1 MKKLVFFLLFNIL
14 FLSCLLA
21 QQQDDLCG
29 VHRKSPNPRTSANP
43 EYYDRFG
50 NGYDEDELF
59 ISSLQGYSTFD
70 CQSGYFTLHFDNDF
84 TDKEK
89 EIFCRAF
96 KDISDKI
103 DSKHQGPIDIA
114 IHTSND
120 DAAYLWATPLYSHSC
135 GIQGPIISNMIMTGN
150 PTFKAKPI
158 YVGEIFVNSDYRKQ
172 GKFYLDELDEKVLQG
187 IGSKQVDL
195 YTVATHEILHLLGF
209 ASLIGSNGQPLHSG
223 GYSPW
228 DKFLYSDIV
237 KTKLIEPVGNPDPNE
252 FCCNKHQIAKKLTS
266 ALQFNDCS
274 DRIFFQT
281 ATGQNIASIT
291 NSINTVSTYDINALS
306 HLYNDCNG
314 IKGPFVMHPYPISI
328 LANRV
333 FISDIELQI
342 LCELG
347 YQVKSSVCKA
357 DCFAVATDDTN
368 FPTGK
373 TNNKIII
380 PFTTLLANDANY
392 KGNPTLANAPTGLT
406 VTTTA
411 TGFEVLTATPGNYK
425 FTYKI
430 EGCDGKQCDFAEVF
444 ITIIDEKL
452 DVTCNPS
459 NDCDLLCYGDF
470 ENFYLGEDE
479 YFKQLIGKVTRY
491 NVDGSGNN
499 SPDIVSN
506 PKAGD
511 NKLLQMHNDG
521 NSVESIYLQLRKPI
535 EDGCEAVISFDGVA
549 QENNTIIQFFAFS
562 GNICK
567 PTAQTP
573 TPVIQIP
580 AIGCNSSVQN
590 LCLGGVQTQSFYC
603 MGQAQLEQ
611 QSFKFLQS
619 AQKPSDPETAI
630 FTNSSHRTF
639 LWKNTTGKPID
650 KILVWVYDE
659 KQKYYYYCLDNF
671 RVQASCDKNVIAVT
685 SEIIAPFQ
693 PGQTAKV
700 KYTFQATTPKNG
712 VTIKSTLALKADI
725 VTIPTG
731 LNYHANNDFTGTGAS
746 TTDLIISSGETKTLT
761 LEIDVLTSINIPYL
775 GKIHLNVEKADNL
788 CYSPNVPVNKT
799 TIEINEDFTYVVLD
813 YCTKKVQFFPNVKG
827 GNHFWTFTEGIV
839 PNQKITI
846 SNLENPIYTFTK
858 SVFTVKHQVN
868 LQPSAPTDVTIN
880 LFVKAAVSPN
890 AVASIFFN
898 GNKIFAN
905 TPITLSNN
913 LLIDVDFTFDN
924 CIFIAAP
931 GTKITIPEGIKATF
945 NKCQFYSCDVMWQGI
960 EVLAPIK
967 GLIGGEI
974 ELTNC
979 PRVDDANNAIKLNNR
994 TSATITNNVFSK
1006 NYVGVYGQ
1014 NARLYSFLA
1023 ADNKHIGAA
1032 LKLPF
1037 KGQVIL
1043 PVKKSYVAYWFIES
1057 GIEDN
1062 SGTFAPIHIGAS
1074 SKILPREFI
1083 ENSNIGIFAENTP
1096 LQIDNV
1102 SFKNIQGSSF
1112 YNPFGI
1118 AIFSKAIEPNT
1129 LLTVRGL
1136 GKNITLFD
1144 NCVAGVYAINT
1155 RLYVYNTK
1163 MENVST
1169 GVRGEN
1175 TPGFIQN
1182 NYINCS
1188 SGGIGISNTSYQHIL
1203 ENEIHCTNPTSYD
1216 SYGIW
1221 LEKSGSIKSAA
1232 TIVERNTIDMTNTT
1246 YGIRLSDVNNVYLLN
1261 NKDIFMQNA
1270 RPNGFT
1276 DGINI
1281 INSMDCYIRG
1291 NNIIGGTP
1299 TNNTPNPLAKTET
1312 VGIFMQNSSSN
1323 TYCCN
1328 ILDKIYTAVEAR
1340 NINDISDNF
1349 LTTTFGNHYYGLWL
1363 RKRSFFTNPIIGGQ
1377 DFSGNIW
1384 NGSVAVGA
1392 RNEHPNIKIINN
1404 NQFLIE
1410 TKVGLQP
1417 LSHPVIETPNAK
1429 GSEWFKTNPLGTS
1442 SICNAGPN
1450 GCFAQKPSGNIIT
1463 NVDRLLLNDSNGE
1476 LSDLTRW
1483 TLTRNLYAKLEA
1495 NSSLINKEEALAIFY
1510 EQTKNTAIANFVGIS
1525 EGIDYAKN
1533 YQTSAGSSTE
1543 KELIKKEK
1551 ALISINEKLQ
1561 AAEYDAALVKV
1572 QQDLYAEIAT
1582 LFKAWALEQV
1592 QAEKEKTEMFYQL
1605 QKRNESIKSELVYE
1619 NNLQQVNKVILE
1631 QLLSPEKT
1639 LGKDGIFILES
1650 VAYQCDMEGGEAVQT
1665 ARAMLSW
1672 LNISKYSFGRE
1683 NECKSGGIISKQQKN
1698 NNGEVKIYPNP
1709 AYDYL
1714 TIDKGNN
1721 TSNAILIYSF
1731 EGKLIA
1737 KESLN
1742 NRINII
1748 DVSHLQNG
1756 IYFCRLSEE
1765 DGQVMSL
1772 KFVIVH

>member
-1 MKKLVFFLLFNIL
+1 MFLGCLF
-14 FLSCLLA
+14 A
-21 QQQDDLCG
+21 QQQDFFCG
-29 VHRKSPNPRTSANP
+29 VHRKNLNPRTSANP

-50 NGYDEDELF
+50 NGYDEDELL
-59 ISSLQGYSTFD
+59 ISNLQGYSTFD
-70 CQSGYFTLHFDNDF
+70 CQSGYFTLHFDNAF

-89 EIFCRAF
+89 EVFCRAF
-96 KDISDKI
+96 KDISGEI
-103 DSKHQGPIDIA
+103 DSKHQGQIDIA
-114 IHTSND
+114 IHKSTD
-120 DAAYLWATPLYSHSC
+120 DPALLWATPIYSHSC

-150 PTFKAKPI
+150 PTFSKKPM
-158 YVGEIFVNSDYRKQ
+158 YVGEIFVNSDYLKK
-172 GKFYLDELDEKVLQG
+172 GKFYLDELDEKILKG
-187 IGSKQVDL
+187 IGTTQIDL
-195 YTVATHEILHLLGF
+195 YTVVTHEILHLLGF
-209 ASLIGSNGQPLHSG
+209 ASLIGSNGQPLYSG

-252 FCCNKHQIAKKLTS
+252 FCCNKHQITKGFTPAS
-266 ALQFNDCS
+266 QSNDCS
-274 DRIFFQT
+274 DKIFFQT
-281 ATGQNIASIT
+281 ATGQNIAPIT
-291 NSINTVSTYDINALS
+291 NSTDPLNQYNINALS

-314 IKGPFVMHPYPISI
+314 IKGPFVMHPYPI

-380 PFTTLLANDANY
+380 PFITLLANDANY
-392 KGNPTLANAPTGLT
+392 KGNPTLANVPTGLT
-406 VTTTA
+406 IATTA
-411 TGFEVLTATPGNYK
+411 TGFEVLTAIPGDYK

-452 DVTCNPS
+452 DVNCNPS

-479 YFKQLIGKVTRY
+479 YFKQLQGKVDRY
-491 NVDGSGNN
+491 LVEPGDNN
-499 SPDIVSN
+499 SPDIIAN
-506 PKAGD
+506 PKAGG

-521 NSVESIYLQLRKPI
+521 KPVESIYLQLRKPI
-535 EDGCEAVISFDGVA
+535 EDGCEAVISFDGVS

-562 GNICK
+562 GKICK

-611 QSFKFLQS
+611 QSFKWVGSGTNLS
-619 AQKPSDPETAI
+619 SPETAI

-659 KQKYYYYCLDNF
+659 KQQFYRYCLDNF

-712 VTIKSTLALKADI
+712 IPIKSTLALKADI
-725 VTIPTG
+725 LTIPTG

-761 LEIDVLTSINIPYL
+761 LEIDVLTSINIPYS

-788 CYSPNVPVNKT
+788 CYSPNIPVNKT
-799 TIEINEDFTYVVLD
+799 TIDINEDFTYVVLD
-813 YCTKKVQFFPNVKG
+813 YCTKKVQFFPSIKG

-846 SNLENPIYTFTK
+846 STDENPIYTFTQ

-868 LQPSAPTDVTIN
+868 SQPSIPIAVSIN

-931 GTKITIPEGIKATF
+931 GTKITIPEGVKATF

-960 EVLAPIK
+960 EVLSPIK
-967 GLIGGEI
+967 NLNGGEI
-974 ELTNC
+974 IMTNC
-979 PRVDDANNAIKLNNR
+979 PRVEDAHNAIKLNDR

-1037 KGQVIL
+1037 KGQIIL

-1057 GIEDN
+1057 GIEDKL
-1062 SGTFAPIHIGAS
+1062 GTFAPIHIGAS

-1083 ENSNIGIFAENTP
+1083 ENSNLGIFAENTP

-1221 LEKSGSIKSAA
+1221 LEKSGSIKSSA
-1232 TIVERNTIDMTNTT
+1232 TIVEQNTIDMTNTT
-1246 YGIRLSDVNNVYLLN
+1246 YGIRLSDANNIQLLN
-1261 NKDIFMQNA
+1261 NRDIFMQNA

-1291 NNIIGGTP
+1291 NNIVGGTP

-1312 VGIFMQNSSSN
+1312 VGIFMQNSSAN

-1328 ILDKIYTAVEAR
+1328 SLDKIYTGVEVR
-1340 NINDISDNF
+1340 NVNDVTGDF
-1349 LTTTFGNHYYGLWL
+1349 LTTSFGNHHYGLWL
-1363 RKRSFFTNPIIGGQ
+1363 RKRSLATNPIIGGQ
-1377 DFSGNIW
+1377 DFSGNTW
-1384 NGSVAVGA
+1384 NGKTVVGA
-1392 RNEHPNIKIINN
+1392 RNEHNSISQINN

-1410 TKVGLQP
+1410 TQVGLQP
-1417 LSHPVIETPNAK
+1417 LSHPVIETPNAI
-1429 GSEWFKTNPLGTS
+1429 GSEWFKTDNKGVS
-1442 SICNAGPN
+1442 FICNNGPN
-1450 GCFAQKPSGNIIT
+1450 GCFAQKPSGNIT
-1463 NVDRLLLNDSNGE
+1463 DVDRLLLDANSNNE

-1483 TLTRNLYAKLEA
+1483 QLTRNLYAKLEA
-1495 NSSLINKEEALAIFY
+1495 NPFLINKEEALAIFY
-1510 EQTKNTAIANFVGIS
+1510 EQTKNTAIANFVGIA
-1525 EGIDYAKN
+1525 EGIDYAKT
-1533 YQTSAGSSTE
+1533 YQISAGNSIE

-1551 ALISINEKLQ
+1551 ALINVNEKLQ
-1561 AAEYDAALVKV
+1561 VAEYDAALVKA
-1572 QQDLYAEIAT
+1572 QQDLYVEITT
-1582 LFKAWALEQV
+1582 LFKALALEQV
-1592 QAEKEKTEMFYQL
+1592 QAEKEKTEMLYEL

-1639 LGKDGIFILES
+1639 LSKDGIFILEN

-1672 LNISKYSFGRE
+1672 LNINKYSFGRE
-1683 NECKSGGIISKQQKN
+1683 NECKPGGVISKQQKN

-1709 AYDYL
+1709 TDGNMVFDCGNLSNTQLSIYDVNGKVVLLQNITDKL
-1714 TIDKGNN
+1714 TP
-1721 TSNAILIYSF
+1721 
-1731 EGKLIA
+1731 
-1737 KESLN
+1737 
-1742 NRINII
+1742 INI
-1748 DVSHLQNG
+1748 SYLSNG
-1756 IYFCRLSEE
+1756 IYYCRVLGEE
-1765 DGQVMSL
+1765 KAI
-1772 KFVIVH
+1772 KFTIIH